1 MAPYLQQVHK
11 INCVFV
17 NHCDESLPLI
27 VSFAKETKNFK
38 HGEQV
43 RQLFHDSIIGGITNV
58 FHRLDYILMISETM
72 VSVTMVS

>member
-1 MAPYLQQVHK
+1 MSLPSIAFQSMM
-11 INCVFV
+11 

-58 FHRLDYILMISETM
+58 FHRLDYNAMISETM

>member
-1 MAPYLQQVHK
+1 MTSASKLSLPSIAFQSM
-11 INCVFV
+11 I
-17 NHCDESLPLI
+17 NHCDQSCPLI

-58 FHRLDYILMISETM
+58 FHRLDFNVSETM
-72 VSVTMVS
+72 VSDTMVP